1 MTNQV
6 NRGSLLLQSGRAPAI
21 RGWFGFYGLPVKP
34 LNSRRDIWK
43 TTLSCQCMFLF
54 RRRFLEPSRR
64 WTVPKIQVQRSEADA
79 IVELIFCFVW
89 ASIHS
94 FIPSELRTLSH
105 ADRKDRADWQTIW
118 PPTPSVGWQQSDLPK
133 EPPEPEPGLATF
145 KFLSFGFLG
154 VFFSSKTEG

>member
-6 NRGSLLLQSGRAPAI
+6 NRGSLLLQRGRGPAI
-21 RGWFGFYGLPVKP
+21 RGWFGFYGLPVKC
-34 LNSRRDIWK
+34 LNRRRVIRK

-54 RRRFLEPSRR
+54 RRKFWKPIGDG
-64 WTVPKIQVQRSEADA
+64 WCQRPRCSAA
-79 IVELIFCFVW
+79 RQTPLSSSFFCFVW

-145 KFLSFGFLG
+145 
-154 VFFSSKTEG
+154 